1 MGGSTTAM
9 TDLPQRGYAK
19 TDVHQH
25 WLKQSP
31 TEFLGRYVDNEWAR
45 SSSYYDLRKIRYYSF
60 TLRTFV
66 FRGDRLFLTNRNS
79 NHSVPGE
86 LTVPTDRFDVILTS
100 SPDIQPPMYQVDQET
115 ERSIGDHIRT
125 VLSARHQH
133 PNTLQN
139 ARFLDEY
146 SFAEP
151 VIRRRIEGSTFG
163 EHESYLCNIEL
174 SVVMSKYDGSL
185 GNGPA
190 YRWVTEAD
198 IACLDGSAQLVSGM
212 DAVLLGDMF
221 SRYSQCRLNRCFQE
235 RCTEDIRSALRVR
248 WKQNDIARP
257 YRYGVI
263 GQRDDV
269 DSQGVCVFNM
279 TIKEAAMRKYASEIY
294 HDDVRYHIVGRFS
307 IEAVQLS
314 TEVEIWRQA
323 VDDHG
328 SVKIAWCE
336 HSPPDAFLRLLPP

>member
-1 MGGSTTAM
+1 M
-9 TDLPQRGYAK
+9 TDLASYHPESGYSEANL
-19 TDVHQH
+19 HQH
-25 WLKQSP
+25 WLKQTP
-31 TEFLGRYVDNEWAR
+31 TEFLNRYVDNEWAT
-45 SSSYYDLRKIRYYSF
+45 SSSHDHLRKIRYYSF

-66 FRGDRLFLTNRNS
+66 FRGEKLFLTNRNS
-79 NHSVPGE
+79 NHSAPGE
-86 LTVPTDRFDVILTS
+86 LTVPTDHFDVTLAP
-100 SPDIQPPMYQVDQET
+100 SPDLEPPIYQVDQET

-133 PNTLQN
+133 PNILQN

-163 EHESYLCNIEL
+163 EHESYLCSIEI

-190 YRWVTEAD
+190 YRWITESDVAY
-198 IACLDGSAQLVSGM
+198 LDGSTQLVSGM
-212 DAVLLGDMF
+212 DADLLCNMF
-221 SRYSQCRLNRCFQE
+221 SRYSQCRLNQSFQE
-235 RCTEDIRSALRVR
+235 RCTEDIRSALRLR

-257 YRYGVI
+257 HRYGVI
-263 GQRDDV
+263 GQRDSL

-279 TIKEAAMRKYASEIY
+279 TIKEAAMRKDASEIY
-294 HDDVRYHIVGRFS
+294 HDGVRYHVVGRFS
-307 IEAVQLS
+307 VEAVQLS
-314 TEVEIWRQA
+314 PEVEIWRPA

-328 SVKIAWCE
+328 SVKIDWCE
-336 HSPPDAFLRLLPP
+336 HNPQDAFLRLLPP